1 MVFDRLK
8 IGVDLVIGFPGMVA
22 REPTRFHRKERGFC
36 GYKISGASLRLLSPF
51 DEYERS
57 TRCVFQLP
65 IFKIILNHLFYSL
78 FTRITRRRPVSKILD
93 KDEILGEKKFWIR
106 KNGSSSLSNLHL
118 SHLNDLEVAKLY
130 YSYIRV

>member
-1 MVFDRLK
+1 MNTNDRL
-8 IGVDLVIGFPGMVA
+8 DACFN
-22 REPTRFHRKERGFC
+22 F
-36 GYKISGASLRLLSPF
+36 RL
-51 DEYERS
+51 
-57 TRCVFQLP
+57 
-65 IFKIILNHLFYSL
+65 KIILNHLFYSL